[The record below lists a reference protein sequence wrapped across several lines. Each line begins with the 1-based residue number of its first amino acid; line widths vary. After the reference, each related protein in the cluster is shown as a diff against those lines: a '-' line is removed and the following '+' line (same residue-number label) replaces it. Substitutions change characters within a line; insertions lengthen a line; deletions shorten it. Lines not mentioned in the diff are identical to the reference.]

1 MNIQSISELSPL
13 SQANSAWRALSANNT
28 YIEAS
33 WKNSNKYDSV
43 KISLTDVF
51 KSLESELNVLSSLA
65 LNLSNEIKHI
75 KGNYLPLA
83 GGTLTGDATL
93 ACKILN
99 VSNQLSCAN
108 TINIKDGA
116 VKVTSNGVLECK
128 NDIKGCALSA
138 RWC

>member
-28 YIEAS
+28 CIEAS

-51 KSLESELNVLSSLA
+51 KSLESELNALSSWA
-65 LNLSNEIKHI
+65 SDLSNQIKHV
-75 KGNYLPLA
+75 KGNYLPLN
-83 GGTLTGDATL
+83 GGALTGDASLT
-93 ACKILN
+93 CQNIVIN
-99 VSNQLSCAN
+99 GNLSCN
-108 TINIKDGA
+108 TNVNIQGGA
-116 VKVTSNGVLECK
+116 VKVESGILKCK
-128 NDIKGCALSA
+128 NDIAGCALSA